1 MKQQEVSKYYE
12 TGCSQTPKMELFA
25 KIVNDFQDLYKIRS
39 LGVFQ
44 PRKCLP
50 LSYKFWY
57 FIYHIT
63 LSIF

>member
-1 MKQQEVSKYYE
+1 MKHQEVLKYYE
-12 TGCSQTPKMELFA
+12 TDCNQTPKMEIFTI
-25 KIVNDFQDLYKIRS
+25 IVNDFQDLCKIRS